1 MTRLD
6 AVCQSS
12 TRLSRPDV
20 PLCHPCFL
28 DISDIINAYII
39 NAGIMDNSQDRF
51 HFRQRVRQR
60 VSSLL
65 QHTTKDDDFVEGLV
79 QAGDELL
86 SLTGASGA
94 VLFFDERAHL
104 VGTTPTQSEIRELVQ
119 WLHERDQTREQPLW
133 QTVNLAIEYSKA
145 RHWNTVLP
153 GLLAI
158 SLSQVHRSHVLW
170 FRREQAPTPVPNEL
184 LQLSQDKSQDAS
196 TALESTLAHAQ
207 HLGAQRSDAQLANAQ
222 LANGNSATWQTE
234 EIEAADELRGALCVL
249 LLKRAEETAQLAQEL
264 AASNR
269 ELESFAHSVSH
280 DLRAPLRH
288 ISGFAALLHKRASVN
303 LDETSLHYLNT
314 IGEAARKGGVLVDN
328 LLGFSR
334 MSRSEMSREAVDM
347 NALVNEVQ
355 NDLAPELQG
364 RDIQWKVDD
373 LPIVRGDRE
382 MLSLALRNLLGNA
395 VKYTSRRAEALVE
408 IGCLGRDEA
417 RVTGVKDEEAAF
429 FIRDNGA
436 GFDMQ
441 YVDKI
446 FGVFQRLHAL
456 EEFEGTGIGLANV
469 QRIIARHGGRVWAQ
483 GEIDRGATIFFSLP
497 RRSTVPEDENHP
509 ESSTR

>member
-1 MTRLD
+1 MNNPPNRLH
-6 AVCQSS
+6 A
-12 TRLSRPDV
+12 
-20 PLCHPCFL
+20 
-28 DISDIINAYII
+28 
-39 NAGIMDNSQDRF
+39 
-51 HFRQRVRQR
+51 RQR

-65 QHTTKDDDFVEGLV
+65 QHTTKDGDFVEGL
-79 QAGDELL
+79 ARSGDELL

-94 VLFFDERAHL
+94 VLFFEEQAHL
-104 VGTTPTQSEIRELVQ
+104 IGTTPTQSEIRELVQ
-119 WLHERDQTREQPLW
+119 WLGESGRTREQALW
-133 QTVNLAIEYSKA
+133 QTTDLANEYSKA
-145 RHWNTVLP
+145 RDWNSILP
-153 GLLAI
+153 GLLSI
-158 SLSQVHRSHVLW
+158 SLSQVHRSYVLW
-170 FRREQAPTPVPNEL
+170 FRREQTQTPVPDEPR
-184 LQLSQDKSQDAS
+184 QPSQNKSQSAS
-196 TALESTLAHAQ
+196 TASASTASASTSTHTR
-207 HLGAQRSDAQLANAQ
+207 HSDAQRSDAQLLDAH
-222 LANGNSATWQTE
+222 LANEHCLPPRQSFAGERTAASERTTTSERTATWQE
-234 EIEAADELRGALCVL
+234 WEIEAAHELRGAICVL

-288 ISGFAALLHKRASVN
+288 ISGFAALLHKRASEN
-303 LDETSLHYLNT
+303 LDETSLHYLET
-314 IGEAARKGGVLVDN
+314 IGEAARKGSVLVDN

-334 MSRSEMSREAVDM
+334 MARSEMSREAVDM
-347 NALVNEVQ
+347 NALVSEVQ
-355 NDLAPELQG
+355 NDLAPDLQG
-364 RDIQWKVDD
+364 RDIQWKIDE

-382 MLSLALRNLLGNA
+382 MLALALRNLLGNA
-395 VKYTSRRAEALVE
+395 VKYTSRRPDALVE
-408 IGCLGRDEA
+408 IGCLGRDET
-417 RVTGVKDEEAAF
+417 RVAGVKAEEAAF

-446 FGVFQRLHAL
+446 FGVFQRLHAR

-497 RRSTVPEDENHP
+497 RRRTVSHDKDHP